1 MEASDHPAR
10 CCWRSAGSA
19 AEEHVK
25 PASILIYG
33 FGNPGREDDGAGVA
47 LAEQVRAAALPGV
60 TVDSNYQLNIEDALL
75 LREHDL
81 VVFADAS
88 RNAVGEFRFS
98 RLKPAANV
106 AFTTHAV
113 PPESVLALCIQ
124 LYSMAPPV
132 YLLEIG
138 GVSYTLR
145 EGLSAAGA
153 ENVVAAGAFL
163 LELLKQPSFDRFE
176 EAAGG

>member
-1 MEASDHPAR
+1 
-10 CCWRSAGSA
+10 
-19 AEEHVK
+19 VK

-60 TVDSNYQLNIEDALL
+60 TADSNYQLNIEDALL

-81 VVFADAS
+81 VIFADAS
-88 RNAVGEFRFS
+88 RNAVGQFRFS
-98 RLKPAANV
+98 RLKPAASV
-106 AFTTHAV
+106 AFTTHAM
-113 PPESVLALCIQ
+113 PPESVLALCVQ
-124 LYSMAPPV
+124 LYQTAPPV

-138 GVSYTLR
+138 GTSYTLR

-153 ENVVAAGAFL
+153 ENTAAAGAFL
-163 LELLKQPSFDRFE
+163 LNLLRQPSFAGFE
-176 EAAGG
+176 EATACRMDKR

>member
-1 MEASDHPAR
+1 M
-10 CCWRSAGSA
+10 
-19 AEEHVK
+19 K

-60 TVDSNYQLNIEDALL
+60 TADSNYQLNIEDALL
-75 LREHDL
+75 LRGHDL

-88 RNAVGEFRFS
+88 KNAVGQFRFS
-98 RLKPAANV
+98 RLEPVASV

-113 PPESVLALCIQ
+113 PPEAVLALCLQ
-124 LYSMAPPV
+124 LYQTAPPA

-138 GVSYTLR
+138 GASCTLR
-145 EGLSAAGA
+145 EGLSAAAA
-153 ENVVAAGAFL
+153 ENTAAAEAFL
-163 LELLKQPSFDRFE
+163 LNLLRQPSFDRFE
-176 EAAGG
+176 EAAGFRLGKR